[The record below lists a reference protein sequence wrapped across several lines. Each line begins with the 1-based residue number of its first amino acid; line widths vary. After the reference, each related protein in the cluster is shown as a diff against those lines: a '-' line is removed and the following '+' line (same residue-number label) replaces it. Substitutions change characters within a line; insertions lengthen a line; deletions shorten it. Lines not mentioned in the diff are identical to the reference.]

1 MEREYLFKYYTK
13 RWGHSETL
21 RIRKTDSGWHVQ
33 HLSINGDSDKTGHPF
48 LYGNFHQ
55 DYVKYPT
62 GLGGFLEFIWD
73 ELDSGNIDED
83 RAQQLFDE
91 LGEWVANCEMSQ
103 PVWRGWNA

>member
-1 MEREYLFKYYTK
+1 MDREYRFKYHTK

-21 RIRKTDSGWHVQ
+21 RLRKIDTGWHVQ
-33 HLSINGDSDKTGHPF
+33 HLAINGDSDKEGNPF
-48 LYGNFHQ
+48 LYANFDQ

-62 GLGGFLEFIWD
+62 GLGGFFEFIWG

-91 LGEWVANCEMSQ
+91 LGEWVATCEMSQ